1 MKNYKIGD
9 RITAYFFDEEL
20 HKVIGTIHCIEKN
33 GGISILTETDT
44 SGYFP
49 AGKISKDW
57 HPKQCRK
64 LRPLPN
70 KKLITCGKYT
80 ISSFKNHEGRQDI
93 WIGKEGGEGM
103 GMSED
108 TLDKIWEEYF

>member
-20 HKVIGTIHCIEKN
+20 HKVTGTIHSIENN
-33 GGISILTETDT
+33 GSISILTEMDT
-44 SGYFP
+44 CGYFP

-64 LRPLPN
+64 LKPKSN

-80 ISSFKNHEGRQDI
+80 ISDFKNYENKKVI

-103 GMSED
+103 EIGEE
-108 TLDKIWEEYF
+108 TLDKIWQEYF